1 MASAQSGAQT
11 NNSNSQAIGQYL
23 IEALDQPTI
32 TRDLATDPLPPI
44 SAEDLIDLHAS
55 ATPKRESFQAYI
67 NLSDTLIEELRSA
80 DNLVIESPMYNFSV
94 PVVLKQWIDA
104 VARAGISFRY
114 GENGPEG
121 LLDIKQA
128 YLIITSGGTPIGS
141 GMDFASRYLEH
152 ICRFIGVHSIA
163 IIHASGSKRSPEIIF
178 KQAQAQINSLL
189 ADTRISA

>member
-1 MASAQSGAQT
+1 
-11 NNSNSQAIGQYL
+11 
-23 IEALDQPTI
+23 
-32 TRDLATDPLPPI
+32 
-44 SAEDLIDLHAS
+44 
-55 ATPKRESFQAYI
+55 
-67 NLSDTLIEELRSA
+67 
-80 DNLVIESPMYNFSV
+80 MYNFSV